1 MQGMTLESLKN
12 HVGIAPLF
20 VMSGI
25 TLAFIASAQC
35 KSSSETKY
43 PEVLIA
49 VDYSLH
55 KNLGE
60 NEARTQQ
67 YVQNHFT
74 AVNAMFANLSEPKI
88 KLVLAGVIIGT
99 SAASLP
105 FLHEYGSY
113 SQQFEA
119 DDALSSM
126 GQHYAKGG
134 FHQHDLVMA
143 LTAQDMQI
151 RGRSMSLAMPILVES
166 VHHQRD
172 K

>member
-1 MQGMTLESLKN
+1 MFLSKVFKSIDHPYMEGRGGRKQNNIRIRMQGMTLESLKN
-12 HVGIAPLF
+12 HVGIAPHF

-25 TLAFIASAQC
+25 TLSFIASAQC

-74 AVNAMFANLSEPKI
+74 AVNAMFANLS
-88 KLVLAGVIIGT
+88 
-99 SAASLP
+99 
-105 FLHEYGSY
+105 
-113 SQQFEA
+113 
-119 DDALSSM
+119 
-126 GQHYAKGG
+126 
-134 FHQHDLVMA
+134 
-143 LTAQDMQI
+143 
-151 RGRSMSLAMPILVES
+151 
-166 VHHQRD
+166 
-172 K
+172 

>member
-12 HVGIAPLF
+12 HVGIAPHF

-25 TLAFIASAQC
+25 TLSFIASAQC

-74 AVNAMFANLSEPKI
+74 AVNAMFANLS
-88 KLVLAGVIIGT
+88 
-99 SAASLP
+99 
-105 FLHEYGSY
+105 
-113 SQQFEA
+113 
-119 DDALSSM
+119 
-126 GQHYAKGG
+126 
-134 FHQHDLVMA
+134 
-143 LTAQDMQI
+143 
-151 RGRSMSLAMPILVES
+151 
-166 VHHQRD
+166 
-172 K
+172 